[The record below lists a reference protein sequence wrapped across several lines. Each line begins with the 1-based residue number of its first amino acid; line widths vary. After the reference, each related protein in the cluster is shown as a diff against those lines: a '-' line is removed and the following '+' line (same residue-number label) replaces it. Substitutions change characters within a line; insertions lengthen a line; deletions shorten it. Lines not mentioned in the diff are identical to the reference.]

1 MKEFSLIFKNI
12 LHNKAIWILTIFQ
25 VALTLAVLVNSY
37 ASISGYGN
45 VIADD
50 MGIADKRIVAVNLE
64 FMDDSQASTS
74 QGSLVDDGGQRGYFQ
89 DRIDRTVRL
98 ISQQPDIES
107 VSYTDGFPLSNDA
120 KTKLVKVKHDDE
132 LDVGI
137 TVYTADQNFLD
148 TLEVAVV
155 SGRGFESGEVLWRE
169 NNDNG
174 ESLKPLIIISSALA
188 DELFPTENP
197 LDKRISID
205 GRYYAV
211 IGVAERLPGLHP
223 LWSNTELSAILPG
236 RLAGAQSK
244 LLVRVKA
251 DANLSASVSKLGSIL
266 SKSSE
271 SQAEF
276 YSITPLSEL
285 KSATLA
291 TASATLKI
299 LGFITVL
306 LLIVSA
312 LGIYGQTSFNIA
324 RKAKETGIKRAL
336 GATKFDILSYYL
348 LQNWLVTSFG
358 ILLGLILATLL
369 NYVLIQGLG
378 ATQINLTFILPSI
391 LFLWIVGLMA
401 TYFPARRA
409 SNISP
414 VQATRAV

>member
-1 MKEFSLIFKNI
+1 
-12 LHNKAIWILTIFQ
+12 
-25 VALTLAVLVNSY
+25 
-37 ASISGYGN
+37 
-45 VIADD
+45 
-50 MGIADKRIVAVNLE
+50 
-64 FMDDSQASTS
+64 
-74 QGSLVDDGGQRGYFQ
+74 
-89 DRIDRTVRL
+89 
-98 ISQQPDIES
+98 
-107 VSYTDGFPLSNDA
+107 
-120 KTKLVKVKHDDE
+120 
-132 LDVGI
+132 
-137 TVYTADQNFLD
+137 
-148 TLEVAVV
+148 
-155 SGRGFESGEVLWRE
+155 
-169 NNDNG
+169 
-174 ESLKPLIIISSALA
+174 
-188 DELFPTENP
+188 
-197 LDKRISID
+197 
-205 GRYYAV
+205 
-211 IGVAERLPGLHP
+211 
-223 LWSNTELSAILPG
+223 
-236 RLAGAQSK
+236 
-244 LLVRVKA
+244 
-251 DANLSASVSKLGSIL
+251 L